1 MLLKRRAGLSVVAV
15 ELEQAL
21 GQLAVVEAVG
31 IQHGHHNILL
41 TAFCHQSVGT
51 LAVQHNASIVQSG
64 EESEVVETVEELLL
78 EVGRRHVVIGVHKF
92 KHRLEHAAGSAGSR
106 HKFGDL
112 VALLLILVPKL
123 DEVLLFFHRRAQNAV
138 LHTGG
143 GLQAQKREALAKL
156 LELTLYL

>member
-15 ELEQAL
+15 ELKQAL

-31 IQHGHHNILL
+31 IQHGHNNILL

-51 LAVQHNASIVQSG
+51 LAVHHNAGIVQSG

-78 EVGRRHVVIGVHKF
+78 EVGRRHVVVGVHKLE
-92 KHRLEHAAGSAGSR
+92 HRLEHAAGSAGSR
-106 HKFGDL
+106 HEFGNL

-123 DEVLLFFHRRAQNAV
+123 DEVLLFV
-138 LHTGG
+138 
-143 GLQAQKREALAKL
+143 
-156 LELTLYL
+156 